1 MDRRRR
7 VRDLLRPRTDR
18 DGARRL
24 SAARRERAQG
34 RRSARVAAEPYDEAS
49 AALDSFANDL
59 ESAQREA
66 QTLVSEHADA
76 AHAEGSYERQ
86 IEYYREQRATT
97 TDPIEAADINRHL
110 LTLGRQRDGQSAQ
123 AAAAQARFGRIIEGL
138 RESGHTAARTMRD
151 AADGDG
157 FNDSAW
163 DNFSGWVADHA
174 DIIKAIH
181 SVLQKI
187 TLALSLLSFVFPVL
201 APFALAAAALT
212 AGVGLVLAA
221 TGQMSWLEFGVDLL
235 AVATMGV
242 GAAASRTIAGVMTA
256 LKGTRVA
263 RLAAQGSP
271 NALRVVTGSFNG
283 VLKGRVAVKLG
294 PLTVKNAPRWLEAYS
309 AKGITNAH
317 FLRVVQSAKAGAG
330 GPLDDILLGIGKQE
344 MAKLRLEGTVNL
356 VASQIDKLFSTYAP
370 TLMNVLPET
379 VTDVVPDGV
388 RDFLA
393 DGDSLHRAT
402 TWRIG
407 S

>member
-1 MDRRRR
+1 MSDRSSTTASSARPRPTRSRRPTSTGTCSPW
-7 VRDLLRPRTDR
+7 VASATASPLRPPPR
-18 DGARRL
+18 
-24 SAARRERAQG
+24 
-34 RRSARVAAEPYDEAS
+34 
-49 AALDSFANDL
+49 
-59 ESAQREA
+59 
-66 QTLVSEHADA
+66 
-76 AHAEGSYERQ
+76 
-86 IEYYREQRATT
+86 
-97 TDPIEAADINRHL
+97 
-110 LTLGRQRDGQSAQ
+110 
-123 AAAAQARFGRIIEGL
+123 
-138 RESGHTAARTMRD
+138 
-151 AADGDG
+151 
-157 FNDSAW
+157 
-163 DNFSGWVADHA
+163 
-174 DIIKAIH
+174 
-181 SVLQKI
+181 KI

-344 MAKLRLEGTVNL
+344 MAKLRLAGTVNL

>member
-1 MDRRRR
+1 M
-7 VRDLLRPRTDR
+7 
-18 DGARRL
+18 
-24 SAARRERAQG
+24 
-34 RRSARVAAEPYDEAS
+34 
-49 AALDSFANDL
+49 
-59 ESAQREA
+59 
-66 QTLVSEHADA
+66 
-76 AHAEGSYERQ
+76 
-86 IEYYREQRATT
+86 
-97 TDPIEAADINRHL
+97 
-110 LTLGRQRDGQSAQ
+110 
-123 AAAAQARFGRIIEGL
+123 
-138 RESGHTAARTMRD
+138 
-151 AADGDG
+151 
-157 FNDSAW
+157 
-163 DNFSGWVADHA
+163 
-174 DIIKAIH
+174 
-181 SVLQKI
+181 
-187 TLALSLLSFVFPVL
+187 L

-221 TGQMSWLEFGVDLL
+221 TGQMSWLEFGLDLL

-344 MAKLRLEGTVNL
+344 MAKIRLAGTVNL
-356 VASQIDKLFSTYAP
+356 VAGQTDKLFSTYAP
-370 TLMNVLPET
+370 TLLNVLPDT
-379 VTDVVPDGV
+379 VTDAVPDGV